1 MPCAPR
7 FARLLVAASC
17 LLVSVAFAQDGRE
30 LSPEA
35 RAQYA
40 KDLKD
45 AATLVR
51 ERQFDAALPRLD
63 ALIAQRPR
71 EAQAR
76 FLKGVVQTEQG
87 QSTAAIA
94 TFQALVE
101 DYPELPEPYNNL
113 AVLYAQKGDYASA
126 SAALETALKTAPDWA
141 LAHENLADL
150 YVRLAV
156 THYDRAAK
164 LDKDNKS
171 AAAKLALARDLL
183 APRPPIPT
191 ASPAKP

>member
-1 MPCAPR
+1 M
-7 FARLLVAASC
+7 
-17 LLVSVAFAQDGRE
+17 AQDGRE

-45 AATLVR
+45 ATTLVR
-51 ERQFDAALPRLD
+51 ERQFDAAAPKLD

-94 TFQALVE
+94 TFQALID

-113 AVLYAQKGDYASA
+113 AVLYAQKGDYAGA
-126 SAALETALKTAPDWA
+126 LAALETALKTAPDWA

-164 LDKDNKS
+164 LAKDNKS

-183 APRPPIPT
+183 APRPATPAT
-191 ASPAKP
+191 SPPKP